1 MFINFDVNFCY
12 WWCLFIYE
20 NEKEKD
26 IGKKTNKEKRRKT
39 FNKKKKEKIERR
51 IIFFKIFYLVSNII
65 RKCNDKKLKTLE
77 SITKIFTL
85 NSKFNQ
91 VSII

>member
-1 MFINFDVNFCY
+1 MFINFNVNFCY

-39 FNKKKKEKIERR
+39 FNKK
-51 IIFFKIFYLVSNII
+51 
-65 RKCNDKKLKTLE
+65 
-77 SITKIFTL
+77 
-85 NSKFNQ
+85 
-91 VSII
+91 